1 MISAPARAIA
11 SARQEAL
18 VIIDTASAT
27 PGTGSTIDI
36 IAEALRSFELDAI
49 YLAVPAT
56 LSLAAGLKLMSGFAA
71 FELSGLIA
79 THVDETDQL
88 GTVAELAMHTSVPIA
103 YTHTGLDLQNA
114 IASADA
120 MDIATSLV

>member
-1 MISAPARAIA
+1 VRE
-11 SARQEAL
+11 EAL

-27 PGTGSTIDI
+27 PGDDSTVDV

-56 LSLAAGLKLMSGFAA
+56 VSLPAGLKLVDGFSA
-71 FELSGLIA
+71 FDLTGLIA
-79 THVDETDQL
+79 THLDETDEL
-88 GTVAELAMHTSVPIA
+88 GVIAELAIQTGTAVA

-120 MDIATSLV
+120 VDIATSLLSGSN